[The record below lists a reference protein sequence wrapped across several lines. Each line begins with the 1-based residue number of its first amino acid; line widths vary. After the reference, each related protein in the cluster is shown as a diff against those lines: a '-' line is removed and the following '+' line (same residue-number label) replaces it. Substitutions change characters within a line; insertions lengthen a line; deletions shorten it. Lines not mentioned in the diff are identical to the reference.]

1 MAVAARLK
9 YARERIGMTLADV
22 APRTGVGLSS
32 LSEFENGK
40 REPKLSQLQSLA
52 RAYNRS
58 VAFFLEEGPIPTET
72 VLWRQRPE
80 SPVAEEIET
89 KFLRLCQQYHN
100 LEVWCG
106 DQKPCALPTADFS
119 ASEFGYPQAK
129 DLANRVAV
137 QLQLGSHPAPSLWR
151 VLEEACGV
159 KVLHLDFEPTGS
171 AASMKSDSLGS
182 AILLNR
188 RSVRWRR
195 NFDLAH
201 ELFHILTWDLF
212 RTGGQ
217 TETSQQEEKWA
228 TCFARSLLMPTDALR
243 SALLRIRPDR
253 RLLPQDAFDLARE
266 FDVSVDAIMW
276 QLSFSSNLREEQIQ
290 PFLQHCKTL
299 SAVYEKRDNDAP
311 PERPERYFALALR
324 ALRSGEMSL
333 GRFAEYLGI
342 SRKESE
348 TYLEDELSEDEEI
361 QVTPT

>member
-1 MAVAARLK
+1 
-9 YARERIGMTLADV
+9 
-22 APRTGVGLSS
+22 
-32 LSEFENGK
+32 
-40 REPKLSQLQSLA
+40 
-52 RAYNRS
+52 
-58 VAFFLEEGPIPTET
+58 
-72 VLWRQRPE
+72 
-80 SPVAEEIET
+80 
-89 KFLRLCQQYHN
+89 
-100 LEVWCG
+100 
-106 DQKPCALPTADFS
+106 
-119 ASEFGYPQAK
+119 
-129 DLANRVAV
+129 
-137 QLQLGSHPAPSLWR
+137 
-151 VLEEACGV
+151 
-159 KVLHLDFEPTGS
+159 
-171 AASMKSDSLGS
+171 
-182 AILLNR
+182 
-188 RSVRWRR
+188 
-195 NFDLAH
+195 
-201 ELFHILTWDLF
+201 
-212 RTGGQ
+212 
-217 TETSQQEEKWA
+217 
-228 TCFARSLLMPTDALR
+228 MPTDALR